1 MVYSAPRGTKDIFGE
16 EAKIRH
22 FLDTK
27 AREIFARWNYQE
39 ISTPIFEEVNLFT
52 RSVGETT
59 DIVEKEMYVFKD
71 KRERLLAL
79 RPEGTAPVVRAA
91 IENAL
96 ISPGKISKFFYS
108 GPFYRY
114 ERPQAGRQ
122 REFYQIGVEF
132 FGSVSPYADF
142 EVLSLAVEYFHNLGL
157 KEYNLFLNNLGC
169 PNCRPEYRKA
179 LKDYLVQLPHS
190 PTATSQLCADC
201 QRRIEKNP
209 LRVLDCKID
218 SKNIHGR
225 IPLIK
230 DYVCESCNKHFQ
242 ELLALLTENKIS
254 YQIDPYLVRGIDYYT
269 RTIFEFKNSVPGSNA
284 GLERFSSG
292 SQDTFAAGGRYD
304 NLVKELGGEDIPAV
318 GWAIGVERLIKQL
331 SKEFISQELRA
342 KSQEQLIYLATIGE
356 KARKEGLKIVQTLRG
371 AGFTVETGL
380 YEEKSLK
387 AQMREAD
394 GLKAKYVLILGE
406 DELNRKVTTLRDMQ
420 TKEQKEIKLDNLPS
434 ELKKI

>member
-22 FLDTK
+22 FLDTQ
-27 AREIFARWNYQE
+27 ARELFARWNYQE
-39 ISTPIFEEVNLFT
+39 ISTPVFEEVSLFT

-71 KRERLLAL
+71 KRERVLVL

-91 IENAL
+91 IENKL

-122 REFYQIGVEF
+122 REFYQLGVEF

-142 EVLSLAVEYFHNLGL
+142 EVLSLAIEYFANLGL

-169 PNCRPEYRKA
+169 PNCRPEYRKV
-179 LKDYLVQLPHS
+179 LIQFLEKEKDK
-190 PTATSQLCADC
+190 LCPDC

-218 SKNIHGR
+218 SKNIRGR
-225 IPLIK
+225 IPLLK
-230 DYVCESCNKHFQ
+230 DYICESCSKHSR
-242 ELLALLTENKIS
+242 ELLVLLTENKIS

-269 RTIFEFKNSVPGSNA
+269 RTIFEFKGASTSHGS
-284 GLERFSSG
+284 E
-292 SQDTFAAGGRYD
+292 DTFAAGGRYD
-304 NLVKELGGEDIPAV
+304 SLVKELGGEDIPAV
-318 GWAIGVERLIKQL
+318 GWAIGLERLLELL
-331 SKEFISQELRA
+331 SSEQVSQELRA
-342 KSQEQLIYLATIGE
+342 KSPAFGGINSEKLIYLATIGE
-356 KARKEGLKIVQTLRG
+356 KARKEGLRIVGNLRRE
-371 AGFTVETGL
+371 GFTVETGV

-394 GLKAKYVLILGE
+394 NLKAKFVLILGE
-406 DELNRKVTTLRDMQ
+406 DELNRQVTALRDMQ
-420 TKEQKEIKLDNLPS
+420 TKEQKEIKLENIS
-434 ELKKI
+434 SVLKEYISSSG